1 MWGIT
6 PCNQSNRNGFWS
18 RDQSL
23 RTEHFKNRDILVLDM
38 LLDCDRG
45 QLIFREVRNSGNGK
59 NGRNNQYYDDNVL
72 YGLSTYSPRIDANG
86 KEHESIGVPTQWV
99 PHFNLHSI
107 GSEISV
113 KKIHV
118 SRFGKA

>member
-1 MWGIT
+1 
-6 PCNQSNRNGFWS
+6 
-18 RDQSL
+18 
-23 RTEHFKNRDILVLDM
+23 M

-45 QLIFREVRNSGNGK
+45 QLIFREVINSTSGK
-59 NGRNNQYYDDNVL
+59 NRNHQYYDDNVL

-86 KEHESIGVPTQWV
+86 KEHESMGVPTKWV
-99 PHFNLHSI
+99 PHFNLHHV
-107 GSEISV
+107 GSEMSV